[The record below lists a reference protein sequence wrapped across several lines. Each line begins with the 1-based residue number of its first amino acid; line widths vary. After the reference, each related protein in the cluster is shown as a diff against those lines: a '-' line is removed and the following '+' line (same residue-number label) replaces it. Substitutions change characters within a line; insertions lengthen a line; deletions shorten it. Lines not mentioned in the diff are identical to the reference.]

1 MDRPFVGRAIII
13 DFAPIVCRVGPQ
25 NTKYTHEEAQMHIK
39 AYAMGK
45 TTAKEVVVKER
56 E

>member
-1 MDRPFVGRAIII
+1 MSVTLKATEIIQQLW
-13 DFAPIVCRVGPQ
+13 FCLEQG
-25 NTKYTHEEAQMHIK
+25 YTHEEAQMHIK

>member
-1 MDRPFVGRAIII
+1 MSVTLKSTEVIQQLWFCLEQG
-13 DFAPIVCRVGPQ
+13 
-25 NTKYTHEEAQMHIK
+25 YTHEEAQMHIK